1 MKKCF
6 IFFSSFVEKIPQL
19 LFQNLVIIFL
29 RIFFLVL
36 HIFVG
41 QKIMILGN
49 RPDFLTFLAKKLP
62 NVYVVVCKKGPPIW
76 LSTRMSIVQGC

>member
-1 MKKCF
+1 MFYLFF
-6 IFFSSFVEKIPQL
+6 IFCRKNTSIIIPKFSDY
-19 LFQNLVIIFL
+19 
-29 RIFFLVL
+29 FFLVL

>member
-1 MKKCF
+1 M
-6 IFFSSFVEKIPQL
+6 
-19 LFQNLVIIFL
+19 
-29 RIFFLVL
+29 VL

-76 LSTRMSIVQGC
+76 LSTRMSIVQGCQRIFGPILTLVVNTAWIVKCL

>member
-1 MKKCF
+1 M
-6 IFFSSFVEKIPQL
+6 
-19 LFQNLVIIFL
+19 
-29 RIFFLVL
+29 VL